1 MSVTVIHNPEASRFE
16 AEVGGR
22 LAVCSYWLND
32 GVLALTHTEVPRA
45 AQGQGV
51 AAALVDATLAWARS
65 QGWRVRPVCSYV
77 ATHMRRQPETR
88 DLLA

>member
-1 MSVTVIHNPEASRFE
+1 MSVTVTHNPDASRFE
-16 AEVGGR
+16 AEIDGR
-22 LAVCSYWLND
+22 LAVCAYRLND

-45 AQGQGV
+45 AQGRGV
-51 AAALVDATLAWARS
+51 AAALVDAALAWARQ

-77 ATHMRRQPETR
+77 AVHMRRHPETH

>member
-1 MSVTVIHNPEASRFE
+1 MSVTVIHNPAASRFE
-16 AEVGGR
+16 AEIDGR
-22 LAVCSYWLND
+22 LAVCAYRLND

-51 AAALVDATLAWARS
+51 AAALVDAALAWARS

-77 ATHMRRQPETR
+77 AVHMRRHPETR
-88 DLLA
+88 DLQV